1 VISTNDMILLS
12 VSAGWSKTLSPSG
25 DAMLHTLIKVE
36 LRSMTLGLQ
45 VVAAVSELWVGGRVA
60 LILVLEPKRLNLR
73 KDIIDRQ
80 QMDGLG

>member
-1 VISTNDMILLS
+1 
-12 VSAGWSKTLSPSG
+12 
-25 DAMLHTLIKVE
+25 MLHTLIKVE